1 MVPASSLTARNLHC
15 PLSGQRLYEGTEQ
28 VFVFLNSLCNLL
40 IIHFITGTIRVK
52 GEGIFNFIG

>member
-40 IIHFITGTIRVK
+40 IIQFITGI
-52 GEGIFNFIG
+52 